1 MNDHKDVALVFD
13 MRSEAAFSECC
24 LAKSVNFSIE
34 RFQEDTF
41 IQWSKKS
48 KLLENGSPVFKNKY

>member
-1 MNDHKDVALVFD
+1 MNDHRDVALVFD
-13 MRSEAAFSECC
+13 MRSEAAFNECN

-34 RFQEDTF
+34 RFQEDSF

-48 KLLENGSPVFKNKY
+48 K